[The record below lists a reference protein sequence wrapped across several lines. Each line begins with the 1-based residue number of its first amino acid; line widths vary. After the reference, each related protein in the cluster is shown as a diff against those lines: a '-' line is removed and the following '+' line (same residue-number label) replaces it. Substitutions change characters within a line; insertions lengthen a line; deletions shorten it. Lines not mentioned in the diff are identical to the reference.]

1 VKYDDETLMA
11 FADGELDEKLRA
23 EITAAIE
30 KDPELARRVAEYFAL
45 RNEVAG
51 AYSGVMDQEVPE
63 RLRAAARGGRAAPA
77 RATGNVVQ
85 FPSKSTRTPA
95 PRWSAREWT
104 AMAASLVLGG
114 LLSWQF
120 ALRHGG
126 DIATQG
132 GSLVARGALAE
143 ALSTQ
148 LASNQSP
155 DAAIRIGLTFKSG
168 DGAYCRSFYSKAS
181 HTAGLAC
188 RNGEAWQLPVTSS
201 AGNQSGENRPA
212 SGLDD
217 PALLQ
222 AIEARM
228 KGEALDAQGE
238 SAAMTG
244 GWK

>member
-1 VKYDDETLMA
+1 MNYDEETLMA
-11 FADGELDEKLRA
+11 FADGELDEALRA
-23 EITAAIE
+23 EIAAAIA
-30 KDPELARRVAEYFAL
+30 KDPGLARRVAAHRAL
-45 RNEVAG
+45 RTEVAG
-51 AYSGVMDQEVPE
+51 AFSSVMDQPVPE
-63 RLRAAARGGRAAPA
+63 RLSAAARGQPAPA
-77 RATGNVVQ
+77 RASGNVVQ
-85 FPSKSTRTPA
+85 FPTRSTRTPA

-120 ALRHGG
+120 ALRNGG

-148 LASNQSP
+148 LASNQPP

-168 DGAYCRSFYSKAS
+168 DGAYCRSFYSNAS

-238 SAAMTG
+238 SAAMSG